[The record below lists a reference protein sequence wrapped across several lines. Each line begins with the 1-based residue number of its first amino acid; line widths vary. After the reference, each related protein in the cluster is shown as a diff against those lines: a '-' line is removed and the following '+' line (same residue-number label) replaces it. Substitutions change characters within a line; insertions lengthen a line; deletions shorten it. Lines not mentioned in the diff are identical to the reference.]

1 VTSFKKSFMN
11 KMRKSAVERRHCII
25 QVLISMNICHYFVP
39 VALECEINNGF
50 NVLTNVVPVYTR

>member
-1 VTSFKKSFMN
+1 M
-11 KMRKSAVERRHCII
+11 ERRHCIT

-50 NVLTNVVPVYTR
+50 NVLTNVVPVYTREEKSIVIT